1 MDFRKM
7 SIDEFLDTLG
17 SSSPTPGGGTVAALS
32 GALAAGLTKMVAS
45 LTKGKKGY
53 EEHDSL
59 MQETAL
65 LETQEVEWFK
75 TMMDEDAKAF
85 NQVTTAMKL
94 PKDTLVQK
102 EVRTSAIQEAFK
114 EATRTPFEIARH
126 IARLVPRAGLMA
138 RFGNKNARSDALC
151 ALELCKAGF
160 QMSLENVS
168 INLDMIKDPEFVQR
182 TRNAVSELKAQFEDG
197 LKQAID
203 E

>member
-45 LTKGKKGY
+45 LTQGKKGY
-53 EEHDSL
+53 EDRYSL

-65 LETQEVEWFK
+65 LETQEIEWFK
-75 TMMDEDAKAF
+75 TMMDEDSKAF

-94 PKDTLVQK
+94 PKETPVQK

-114 EATRTPFEIARH
+114 TATKTPYEIAQH
-126 IARLVPRAGLMA
+126 IVRLVPRAALMA
-138 RFGNKNARSDALC
+138 HYGNKNAKSDALC

-160 QMSLENVS
+160 HMALENIS
-168 INLDMIKDPEFVQR
+168 INLEMIKDVAFVQH
-182 TRNAVSELKAQFEDG
+182 TRNAVSELKTQFEGG

-203 E
+203 Q